1 MLSLLFFVGLFAS
14 CLVKPNTADYSYS
27 GSVGGGGIAFASSA
41 KGRITGIRVWEI
53 QSQYIT
59 GIQLRHNYIWSKVF
73 GRVYGPM
80 LEMSLFDGEGVV
92 QVSGKYHSNY
102 IYQLIF
108 ITSRGRSLTAGQPYQ
123 KSFNFYPTHP
133 ESELRMLS
141 GRHNGNGITAL
152 GAHWATGLNSNSTSE

>member
-27 GSVGGGGIAFASSA
+27 GSIGGTGIAFSSSG
-41 KGRITGIRVWEI
+41 KGRITGIRVWEVP
-53 QSQYIT
+53 SQYIT
-59 GIQLRHNYIWSKVF
+59 GIQVRHQYIWSKVF
-73 GRVYGPM
+73 GRVYGAV
-80 LEMSLFDGEGVV
+80 LEMSLFDGEGFV

-108 ITSRGRSLTAGQPYQ
+108 ITSRGRSMRAGQPYQ

-133 ESELRMLS
+133 ESELRILS

-152 GAHWATGLNSNSTSE
+152 GAHWATGFNSTSE

>member
-14 CLVKPNTADYSYS
+14 CLVKPNTAIYSFS
-27 GSVGGGGIAFASSA
+27 GSIGGGGIPFASSGN
-41 KGRITGIRVWEI
+41 GRVTGIRVWEI
-53 QSQYIT
+53 PSQYIT
-59 GIQLRHNYIWSKVF
+59 GIQLRHQYIWSKVF
-73 GRVYGPM
+73 GRAYGPM
-80 LEMSLFDGEGVV
+80 NEMSLFDGEAVV

-108 ITSRGRSLTAGQPYQ
+108 VTSRGRSLSAGQPYQ

-141 GRHNGNGITAL
+141 GRHNGYGITSL
-152 GAHWATGLNSNSTSE
+152 GAHWASGFNSTSA